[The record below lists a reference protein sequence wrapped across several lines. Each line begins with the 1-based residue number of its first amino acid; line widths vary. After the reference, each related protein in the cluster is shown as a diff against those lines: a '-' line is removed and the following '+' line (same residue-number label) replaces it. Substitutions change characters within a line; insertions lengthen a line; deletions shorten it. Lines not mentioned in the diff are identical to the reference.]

1 MERLVELV
9 CVCSGLI
16 VPLIA
21 LWAVTSLYTL
31 RAGKKCC
38 ATESAYFVALLLIAG
53 ITLRTVTINHD
64 CWLVH
69 TLSLGVM
76 IVAGVMRRPA
86 PESDLL
92 QPESELQ
99 PY

>member
-1 MERLVELV
+1 MERLVDSICL
-9 CVCSGLI
+9 CSGFV

-21 LWAVTSLYTL
+21 LWAVMGLYTL
-31 RAGKKCC
+31 RPGKKCC
-38 ATESAYFVALLLIAG
+38 VTESAYFLALLLNAG
-53 ITLRTVTINHD
+53 VTLRTVTINHD

-86 PESDLL
+86 
-92 QPESELQ
+92 ESELQ
-99 PY
+99 LS